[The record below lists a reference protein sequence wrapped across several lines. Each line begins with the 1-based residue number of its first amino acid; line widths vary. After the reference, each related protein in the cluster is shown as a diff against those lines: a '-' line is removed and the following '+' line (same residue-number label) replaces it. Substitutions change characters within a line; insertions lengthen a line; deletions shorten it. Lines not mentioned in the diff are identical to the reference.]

1 MAAFMLILLILLALG
16 SNEAV
21 GYYLSHCEDVEIMAC
36 LMGSLEDDEPEE
48 GEVVATG
55 VYEYKGNSVTVT
67 MNIPLAGGS
76 VTGVVSGTCDGKFKG
91 NYAGGAITGSMS
103 GVCAPFFVNIP
114 ASAQFNGSVN
124 KAGKTV
130 PLSFTGKG
138 AGITHEGA
146 MVLTYP

>member
-1 MAAFMLILLILLALG
+1 MAAFILILLILVGLG

-21 GYYLSHCEDVEIMAC
+21 GYYLSHCADVELMDC
-36 LMGSLEDDEPEE
+36 LMGNLEDDEPEE

-67 MNIPLAGGS
+67 MNIPLAGGD

-91 NYAGGAITGSMS
+91 SYGGGAISGAMS

-114 ASAQFNGSVN
+114 ASAQFNGTVN

-130 PLSFTGKG
+130 PLSFTGRG
-138 AGITHEGA
+138 GGITHEGA
-146 MVLTYP
+146 MVLMYP